1 MSIGFGIANLIPPS
15 EFFGP
20 GRWRTRARPAFRS
33 ATLAPGG
40 TVSMSCCL
48 R

>member
-1 MSIGFGIANLIPPS
+1 MSIGFGIANLIAPS
-15 EFFGP
+15 EFFAP
-20 GRWRTRARPAFRS
+20 GRWRTRARPAFKS

-40 TVSMSCCL
+40 TVSISFCA